1 METFRN
7 IKPSSRLRRNVINA
21 YLETPLKRK
30 NIRYPKRV
38 WLFTRNS
45 GVPCGSCRCVS
56 RGELS
61 RFFFMPWPSIGR
73 SLGSTWWI
81 TCTVAFMGTFG
92 PPMVLKRSKEK
103 LRQKSYQFH
112 HSRKCSR
119 NTKRWRISK
128 IFCFSAHRQGKPNLW
143 VKSFCLHFFRLDLG
157 FGDGVGTLGKKKT
170 AVFSDGSNKW
180 VYGMG
185 SEAHELNNFRH
196 FHMFSYIFIIW
207 YYIYKYIIY
216 IYTFIIE
223 SFGKVYI
230 AHFCSSLFAEEFFSV
245 ILQDES
251 PASAGGE
258 SGEDDEDDD
267 ENFLEDWIAF
277 VVFFFFVTWQIQKKR
292 SPRTGCN
299 RLLFLLFWGWRFG
312 GQKWWKSHGEIRQK
326 DSEEEELAG
335 LLLGDRSGHSAEAG
349 SFFLFFFL
357 LSLFFGEIPGKISRF

>member
-1 METFRN
+1 MTFH
-7 IKPSSRLRRNVINA
+7 PQLGGTLR
-21 YLETPLKRK
+21 
-30 NIRYPKRV
+30 
-38 WLFTRNS
+38 F
-45 GVPCGSCRCVS
+45 
-56 RGELS
+56 LS
-61 RFFFMPWPSIGR
+61 LRFSWRIITFFFMPWPSIGR

-103 LRQKSYQFH
+103 LRQKSSQFH

-216 IYTFIIE
+216 HIYIHYRIIWKSLHSSFLFLTFLLK
-223 SFGKVYI
+223 SFFQLSCRMNRQPVLEVKVEKMMRMMMKT
-230 AHFCSSLFAEEFFSV
+230 FWRTELPLLFFSFS
-245 ILQDES
+245 E
-251 PASAGGE
+251 
-258 SGEDDEDDD
+258 
-267 ENFLEDWIAF
+267 
-277 VVFFFFVTWQIQKKR
+277 TWQILKKR

-299 RLLFLLFWGWRFG
+299 RFLFFFSGSSNPPTTTNTNSFG
-312 GQKWWKSHGEIRQK
+312 RAVHKSGPYFGMKIWWKKMVGSHGEIRQK
-326 DSEEEELAG
+326 DWG
-335 LLLGDRSGHSAEAG
+335 RGTGW
-349 SFFLFFFL
+349 FT
-357 LSLFFGEIPGKISRF
+357 SRRP

>member
-1 METFRN
+1 MTFH
-7 IKPSSRLRRNVINA
+7 PQLGGTLR
-21 YLETPLKRK
+21 
-30 NIRYPKRV
+30 
-38 WLFTRNS
+38 F
-45 GVPCGSCRCVS
+45 
-56 RGELS
+56 LS
-61 RFFFMPWPSIGR
+61 LRFSWRIITFFFMPWPSIGR

-103 LRQKSYQFH
+103 LRQKSSQFH

-230 AHFCSSLFAEEFFSV
+230 AHFCSSLFCWRVFFSY
-245 ILQDES
+245 
-251 PASAGGE
+251 PAG
-258 SGEDDEDDD
+258 
-267 ENFLEDWIAF
+267 WIASQC
-277 VVFFFFVTWQIQKKR
+277 WRWKWR
-292 SPRTGCN
+292 RW
-299 RLLFLLFWGWRFG
+299 WGW
-312 GQKWWKSHGEIRQK
+312 WWKLSG
-326 DSEEEELAG
+326 G
-335 LLLGDRSGHSAEAG
+335 LNCLCF
-349 SFFLFFFL
+349 FFLFRDLTNPKKRDPHERDATVWFFSFRGSSNPQNNRHQL
-357 LSLFFGEIPGKISRF
+357 LWTGGR